1 MNWNFLEILSFV
13 TDALDLF
20 TRDSSS
26 PELGTSIP
34 ASNKKTKY
42 SIEKI
47 SFAFLSISAI
57 TFVIVFKNSLP
68 EENLNQT
75 IMVISLMGTVLA
87 CVLFFILYVF
97 ELYYFKNVFQWLF
110 FSCSTIL
117 LLVSIIFFIYFRSG
131 LFL

>member
-1 MNWNFLEILSFV
+1 MNWDFLEILSLV

-20 TRDSSS
+20 TKDSSS
-26 PELGTSIP
+26 TELGYPIQT
-34 ASNKKTKY
+34 SNKKAKY
-42 SIEKI
+42 SVEKI

-57 TFVIVFKNSLP
+57 IFVIVFENSLP

-75 IMVISLMGTVLA
+75 IMVISLMGIVLA
-87 CVLFFILYVF
+87 CLLFFILHVL